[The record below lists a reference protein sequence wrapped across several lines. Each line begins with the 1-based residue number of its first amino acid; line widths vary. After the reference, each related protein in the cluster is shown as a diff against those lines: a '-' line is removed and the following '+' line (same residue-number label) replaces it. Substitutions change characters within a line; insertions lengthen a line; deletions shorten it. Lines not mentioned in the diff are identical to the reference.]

1 VTNVI
6 RHSRASRCEIA
17 VRREDGVAELEV
29 RDDGAGG
36 AKGAGEGSGLRGLS
50 ERMAEAGGT
59 LDAGPADGG
68 GFRLVAR
75 VPIATSTHSRSRGG
89 AGRDGPMIRILIAED
104 QGMVRGALAAL
115 LAFEPDLEV
124 VAEVS
129 AGAQVLAAAREHRP
143 DIALLDIEMPRM
155 DGIDAAAALRREVP
169 DCTPL
174 ILTTF
179 GRPAYLRRAMEA
191 GAAGFLVK
199 DAPAERLANAI
210 RRAAAGE
217 RVVDPELAAAALAD
231 GESPLTPREREVL
244 EAGADGSPVS
254 EIAERLHL
262 SEGTVRNYLSTA
274 IGKTGARNRV
284 EAWRVARERD

>member
-1 VTNVI
+1 
-6 RHSRASRCEIA
+6 
-17 VRREDGVAELEV
+17 
-29 RDDGAGG
+29 
-36 AKGAGEGSGLRGLS
+36 
-50 ERMAEAGGT
+50 
-59 LDAGPADGG
+59 
-68 GFRLVAR
+68 
-75 VPIATSTHSRSRGG
+75 
-89 AGRDGPMIRILIAED
+89 MIRILIAED

-129 AGAQVLAAAREHRP
+129 AGDQVLAAAREHRP

-284 EAWRVARERD
+284 EAWRVARERDWV

>member
-1 VTNVI
+1 
-6 RHSRASRCEIA
+6 
-17 VRREDGVAELEV
+17 
-29 RDDGAGG
+29 
-36 AKGAGEGSGLRGLS
+36 
-50 ERMAEAGGT
+50 
-59 LDAGPADGG
+59 
-68 GFRLVAR
+68 
-75 VPIATSTHSRSRGG
+75 
-89 AGRDGPMIRILIAED
+89 MIRILIAED

-115 LAFEPDLEV
+115 LALEPDLEI

-129 AGAQVLAAAREHRP
+129 AGDQVLAAARKHRP

-155 DGIDAAAALRREVP
+155 DGIEAAAALRREVP
-169 DCTPL
+169 DCTSP

-179 GRPAYLRRAMEA
+179 GRPAYLRRALQA

-231 GESPLTPREREVL
+231 SESPLSPREREVL

-262 SEGTVRNYLSTA
+262 SEGTVRNYLSAA
-274 IGKTGARNRV
+274 IAKTGTRNRV
-284 EAWRVARERD
+284 EALQVAREMGWL